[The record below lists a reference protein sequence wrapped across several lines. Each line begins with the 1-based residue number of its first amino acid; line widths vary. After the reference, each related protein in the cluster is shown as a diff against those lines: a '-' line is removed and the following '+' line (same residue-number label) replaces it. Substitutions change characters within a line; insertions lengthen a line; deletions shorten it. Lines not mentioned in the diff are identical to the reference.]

1 MTFIGHEGIYD
12 KIKSVLMF
20 YTMIAK
26 IVLQLLY
33 PNCFCGVYFL
43 SSIFCQTVQICSL
56 PHFFQIELSI
66 ISCSR
71 KADSFFDNF
80 RFVCG
85 IQGYYILRYAR
96 NHAVSSTTSKMI
108 RTGNG
113 TVAISQICKITFI
126 KMLIAAIKI
135 FIGCF
140 GADRRVMVHKIQLS
154 HNNPL
159 FAHAIFTVSVLF
171 VSDDFYGAVNIISS

>member
-1 MTFIGHEGIYD
+1 
-12 KIKSVLMF
+12 MF
-20 YTMIAK
+20 TK
-26 IVLQLLY
+26 GRL
-33 PNCFCGVYFL
+33 
-43 SSIFCQTVQICSL
+43 
-56 PHFFQIELSI
+56 
-66 ISCSR
+66 
-71 KADSFFDNF
+71 FFDNF

-113 TVAISQICKITFI
+113 TVAISQFC
-126 KMLIAAIKI
+126 KMLIAAIKN
-135 FIGCF
+135 FNGCF

-171 VSDDFYGAVNIISS
+171 VSDDFYGAVNIRSS